1 MSVSAAPDDESED
14 EPIPLKTLLG
24 ALAVDAKAFARA
36 EANYLKASAGA
47 RAQYAVPGVVLLV
60 TALALVTG
68 VVVALPVGLLL
79 ILAPII
85 GAGWAIAAVVAAFL
99 LVSGILGLI
108 GFKRIK
114 SAMKGPFRR

>member
-1 MSVSAAPDDESED
+1 M
-14 EPIPLKTLLG
+14 
-24 ALAVDAKAFARA
+24 
-36 EANYLKASAGA
+36 KASAGA

-85 GAGWAIAAVVAAFL
+85 GAGWAIAAVFAAFL
-99 LVSGILGLI
+99 LVGGVLGLI